1 MEREM
6 DSLCGEQHRCGR
18 SYPGDFDSEKE
29 DLVSENSACESEEG
43 MVTADPI
50 VTVLPGENTKKQL
63 HQSAHCSR
71 SFIKKDPIEP
81 HLLTQTGTDRIA
93 FITSTRQCLRTALS
107 IDRAVRVSAAPCRGC
122 YHIGR
127 LQLSTLGCR
136 LADCGLQD
144 HGARCSIFSGYLR
157 PGHS

>member
-1 MEREM
+1 M
-6 DSLCGEQHRCGR
+6 DTLCGEQHRCGR

-81 HLLTQTGTDRIA
+81 HLLTQTG
-93 FITSTRQCLRTALS
+93 
-107 IDRAVRVSAAPCRGC
+107 G
-122 YHIGR
+122 YHIQCDHCGKSFAR
-127 LQLSTLGCR
+127 KYDFMRHMRTHTGKRPYKCQVCPMALPPNATL
-136 LADCGLQD
+136 
-144 HGARCSIFSGYLR
+144 ARR
-157 PGHS
+157 V